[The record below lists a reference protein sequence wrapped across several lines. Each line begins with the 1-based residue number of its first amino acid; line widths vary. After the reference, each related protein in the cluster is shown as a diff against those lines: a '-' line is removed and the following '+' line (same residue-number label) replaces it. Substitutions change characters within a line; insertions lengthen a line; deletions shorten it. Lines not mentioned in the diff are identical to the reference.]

1 MISAMK
7 WLPWTVGLVGI
18 VLFALLMFTPCGDR
32 MVSSDQKILV
42 PMLLGY
48 RIFRGEY
55 NKIKQKK
62 PISKSAPEEVIKEK
76 KGAPVINIS

>member
-1 MISAMK
+1 MK
-7 WLPWTVGLVGI
+7 WLPWTVGLVWI

-32 MVSSDQKILV
+32 MVSSDKKSWFQCFWDI
-42 PMLLGY
+42 
-48 RIFRGEY
+48 EY
-55 NKIKQKK
+55 LEENIDKIKQKK